1 MFRKIALA
9 STLVL
14 PLVAAVQADAI
25 GYTAADRAAIRSMP
39 ITQRPN
45 RPGHFYG
52 RTVRTLHKLGVVK

>member
-9 STLVL
+9 AALVL

-52 RTVRTLHKLGVVK
+52 RTVRTLHKIGIVK